1 MLQFA
6 WFYVLLALPL
16 PLLARWLPPAAR
28 QPSAGLRLPFFAAL
42 APAHSSG
49 QTSRSLQALVWLAWC
64 LLVLAASRPQ
74 WLGEAVEFPLS
85 GRDLVLAVD
94 ISGSMNTAD
103 MELAG
108 KQVTRLRAV
117 KAIAGDFIA
126 RRQGDRIG
134 LILFGSQAYMQAPL
148 TFDRKTVRT
157 LLNEA
162 EIGLAGKETAI
173 GDAIALTLKR
183 LHDLDVTD
191 RVLVLL
197 TDGANNTGVISPIR
211 AADLAT
217 QQNLRIYTI
226 GVGAEEMIT
235 QGIFGTNRV
244 NPSADLD
251 EDTLRQIATHT
262 DGRYFRARDTQEL
275 ERIYTLL
282 DELEPLEADTESFRP
297 VDELY
302 PWPLAAALLLVVL
315 MLWVPGWTET
325 WRKRNEM
332 TLS

>member
-6 WFYVLLALPL
+6 WPYLLLILPL
-16 PLLARWLPPAAR
+16 PLLARWLPPAAQ
-28 QPSAGLRLPFFAAL
+28 QPSAGLRLPFYTAL
-42 APAHSSG
+42 ATQHTPTRSG
-49 QTSRSLQALVWLAWC
+49 RGRRALAWLIWL
-64 LLVLAASRPQ
+64 LLVLAACRPQ
-74 WLGEAVEFPLS
+74 WLGEPVQLPLS

-103 MELAG
+103 MELSG
-108 KQVTRLRAV
+108 RHVTRLRAV
-117 KAIAGDFIA
+117 KTIAGEFIS

-148 TFDRKTVRT
+148 TFDLKTVRT
-157 LLNEA
+157 LLDEA

-183 LHDLDVTD
+183 LRDLTVTD

-197 TDGANNTGVISPIR
+197 TDGANNTGVISPAR
-211 AADLAT
+211 AADLAA

-235 QGIFGTNRV
+235 QGIFGTTRV

-251 EDTLRQIATHT
+251 EDTLRQIADETG
-262 DGRYFRARDTQEL
+262 GRYFRARDTREL
-275 ERIYTLL
+275 ERIYALL

-302 PWPLAAALLLVVL
+302 PWPLAMVLLLTALLVWAPLL
-315 MLWVPGWTET
+315 
-325 WRKRNEM
+325 
-332 TLS
+332 

>member
-6 WFYVLLALPL
+6 WPYLLLILPL
-16 PLLARWLPPAAR
+16 PLLARWLPPAAQ
-28 QPSAGLRLPFFAAL
+28 QPSAGLRLPFYTAL
-42 APAHSSG
+42 ATQHTPTRSG
-49 QTSRSLQALVWLAWC
+49 RGRRALAWLIWL
-64 LLVLAASRPQ
+64 LLVLAACRPQ
-74 WLGEAVEFPLS
+74 WLGEPVQLPLS

-103 MELAG
+103 MELSG
-108 KQVTRLRAV
+108 RHVTRLRAV
-117 KAIAGDFIA
+117 KTIAGEFIS

-148 TFDRKTVRT
+148 TFDLKTVRT
-157 LLNEA
+157 LLDEA

-183 LHDLDVTD
+183 LRDLTVTD

-197 TDGANNTGVISPIR
+197 TDGANNTGVISPAR
-211 AADLAT
+211 AADLAA

-235 QGIFGTNRV
+235 QGIFGTTRV

-251 EDTLRQIATHT
+251 EDTLRQIADETG
-262 DGRYFRARDTQEL
+262 GRYFRARDTREL
-275 ERIYTLL
+275 ERIYALL

-302 PWPLAAALLLVVL
+302 PWPLAMVLLLTALLVWAPLL
-315 MLWVPGWTET
+315 RSRLDQTAPE
-325 WRKRNEM
+325 EA
-332 TLS
+332 